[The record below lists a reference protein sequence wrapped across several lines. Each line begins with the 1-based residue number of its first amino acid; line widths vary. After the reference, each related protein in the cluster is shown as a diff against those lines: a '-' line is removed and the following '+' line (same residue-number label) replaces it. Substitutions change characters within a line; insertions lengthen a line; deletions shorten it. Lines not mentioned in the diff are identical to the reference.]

1 MIFNSWKLDYY
12 FFKSSLWLMLIFPLI
27 TLILL
32 IFMFEMSWRFVWTFT
47 WRVYF
52 LVLLCSR
59 LLLGRLF
66 YRRVLRYFELII
78 FLNNITWFLR
88 WFNWIKL
95 QISPNILL
103 ILLIVHLD
111 NFLFL
116 FRWIFDD
123 KFILSWLLFRSCL
136 FNRHC
141 FSLIFL
147 F

>member
-12 FFKSSLWLMLIFPLI
+12 FLKSCLWLRLIFPLI

-32 IFMFEMSWRFVWTFT
+32 IFMFEMSWRFVWTFA

-59 LLLGRLF
+59 LLLWRLF

-88 WFNWIKL
+88 WFNWIQL

-136 FNRHC
+136 FNRHR
-141 FSLIFL
+141 FGLIFL

>member
-12 FFKSSLWLMLIFPLI
+12 FLKSCLWLRLIFSLI

-32 IFMFEMSWRFVWTFT
+32 IFMFEMSWRFVWTFA

-59 LLLGRLF
+59 LLLWRLF
-66 YRRVLRYFELII
+66 YRRVLRYFELVI

-88 WFNWIKL
+88 WFNWIQL

-136 FNRHC
+136 FNRHR
-141 FSLIFL
+141 FGLIFL